1 MPDQGFPITRFRAV
15 LDSEYAGAVMTG
27 MQWKLQADGEVLCY
41 PGSGGDGGGGTVPIG
56 TGFVHITSGA
66 QDAAAKLVTNA
77 DVATAAGILESK
89 LALNYATHSNALD
102 HPNTND
108 PSTGEKAALVGTSG
122 TPGASNKYVT
132 NADARLSDART
143 PTAHTHP
150 STAITDF
157 AEAVDDRVAALLI
170 AGTNITLTYDDTANT
185 LTIAATGGGGSIPG
199 LVGAKCHNS
208 GVFGLGINTPGG
220 KSIFTVE
227 DYDSGGFFDAA
238 APGEFVVPAGESGYY
253 LLQAEALFYTVASLS
268 GERVIDI
275 RDKVTPT
282 TVHVR
287 GRVTVATNSW
297 HFNIS
302 GVVYLAAGAVVEI
315 VFNQGTATALDVDN
329 GKFSITK
336 LAT

>member
-89 LALNYATHSNALD
+89 LALNHATHSNALD

-157 AEAVDDRVAALLI
+157 AEAVDDRVAALLV

-185 LTIAATGGGGSIPG
+185 LTVAATGGGGSIPA
-199 LVGAKCHNS
+199 LVGAKCKSS
-208 GVFGLGINTPGG
+208 GTYNLVNGSPGG
-220 KSIFTVE
+220 KSIFSTEVWDE
-227 DYDSGGFFDAA
+227 GGFFDAGS
-238 APGEFVVPAGESGYY
+238 PGEFLVPSGEGGYY
-253 LLQAEALFYTVASLS
+253 LLQAEGLISSVSDYA
-268 GERVIDI
+268 GERTMIL
-275 RDKVTPT
+275 RNKATPST
-282 TVHVR
+282 IYAT
-287 GRVTVATNSW
+287 GRMSLTTNSI

-302 GVVYLAAGAVVEI
+302 AMASLAAADVVEI
-315 VFNQGTATALDVDN
+315 VFSQGTASALEVSA
-329 GKFSITK
+329 GYFSITK